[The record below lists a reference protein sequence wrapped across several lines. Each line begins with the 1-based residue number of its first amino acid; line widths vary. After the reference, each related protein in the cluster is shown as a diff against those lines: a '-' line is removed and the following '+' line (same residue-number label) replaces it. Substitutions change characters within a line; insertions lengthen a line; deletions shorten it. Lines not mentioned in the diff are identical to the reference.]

1 MTTGSP
7 VLQSG
12 FVTPNHIPTWNTDG
26 VIQDGGFLL
35 SQLQGTLVTYNS
47 SVNFNSPNTDNNL
60 FVPLPVGFTRY
71 RIAMI
76 LISGASAAIN
86 NATCGVFTQT
96 GAGGIAVVAGST
108 PVTIITPNADTNN
121 NMQQLTIVNQMTMA
135 LSDGVLYFRVQTAQG
150 SAALATV
157 SIFYHPLP

>member
-1 MTTGSP
+1 MATGSP

-35 SQLQGTLVTYNS
+35 SQLQGTLVTYNPT
-47 SVNFNSPNTDNNL
+47 VNFNSSNTDNNL

-76 LISGASAAIN
+76 MITGATAAIN
-86 NATCGVFTQT
+86 TATCGVFTQT
-96 GAGGIAVVAGST
+96 GGGGLAVVTSGTA
-108 PVTIITPNADTNN
+108 VTITTPNTDTNN
-121 NMQQLTIVNQMTMA
+121 NMQLLTINNQNTLA

-150 SAALATV
+150 FL
-157 SIFYHPLP
+157 